1 MGVVFYSHIFHRD
14 IVLIINR
21 GERSML
27 KDLSSFIQQYWGVAG
42 AVLFFVSIFFEVSK
56 ININPWSSFVKLVT
70 KGLREEN
77 KERQKE
83 LEQTF
88 NGCIEDVK
96 KQMTSL
102 EEQQQSCAGKMELI
116 QDKIEEQ
123 RQSFIDQIEQT
134 QDQIEQNRV
143 EAIKNDDVKEAYRL
157 RWEVLDF
164 ADRCK
169 NKSPVTENQFKH
181 IFSEHDRYMAYIEKY
196 GIDNGLE
203 EAEFEYIKQL
213 YFDKFHQKEEED

>member
-1 MGVVFYSHIFHRD
+1 MYQKFNSD
-14 IVLIINR
+14 NIVTKFIKNILNSTNIPIVNVWKPGKPLI
-21 GERSML
+21 
-27 KDLSSFIQQYWGVAG
+27 KDLFYI
-42 AVLFFVSIFFEVSK
+42 
-56 ININPWSSFVKLVT
+56 T
-70 KGLREEN
+70 
-77 KERQKE
+77 
-83 LEQTF
+83 
-88 NGCIEDVK
+88 
-96 KQMTSL
+96 
-102 EEQQQSCAGKMELI
+102 
-116 QDKIEEQ
+116 DKYI
-123 RQSFIDQIEQT
+123 IK
-134 QDQIEQNRV
+134 
-143 EAIKNDDVKEAYRL
+143 AIKNDDVKEAYRL